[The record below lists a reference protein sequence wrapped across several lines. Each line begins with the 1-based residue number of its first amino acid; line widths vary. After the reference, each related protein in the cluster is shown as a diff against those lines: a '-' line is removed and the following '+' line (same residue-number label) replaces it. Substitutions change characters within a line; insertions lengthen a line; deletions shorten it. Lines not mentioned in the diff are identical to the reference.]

1 MRIEDISFLKGNIFA
16 LPVNG
21 KAGEELSE
29 LLLPTCL
36 VLASQA
42 HNVNSGARDQLETIL
57 NVRLQEPHEDTG
69 RTPIECPAAKSGY
82 EYPGPWLCALRAP
95 LLCLHD
101 GY

>member
-16 LPVNG
+16 LPVMEKLG
-21 KAGEELSE
+21 KNSLSP
-29 LLLPTCL
+29 LANLF

-57 NVRLQEPHEDTG
+57 NVGCRNLTKTLPDTYWNV
-69 RTPIECPAAKSGY
+69 RAAKSGY
-82 EYPGPWLCALRAP
+82 EYPGPWLCAPAGP